1 MAKSRPAGR
10 YALWTF
16 GLAVMS
22 ALLLSRAVSTLGAL
36 WAWLIAINGVAFL
49 TYGYDKAIAG
59 SRRTRVPESVLLA
72 LAAAGGSAGAWIGQR
87 VFRHKTSKVS
97 FGRRFTWVVA
107 IQVMLLVVYWVWIA
121 PGRAGR

>member
-97 FGRRFTWVVA
+97 FRRRFTWVVA